1 MKTTHKIVI
10 GDSRRMEEIPDEYVH
25 LVVTSPP
32 YWQLKDYGDKDQI
45 GFNDSYES
53 YINNMNLVWQECF
66 RVLHNGCR
74 LCINIGDQ
82 FARSVYYGRYKVIP
96 IRTEIIKFCETIG
109 MDYMGAIIWQKVTTT
124 NTTGGATIMG
134 SFPYPRNG
142 ILKIDYEFILIFKKL
157 GDSPKVTKEKK
168 ELSKL
173 TTEEWNTYFSGHW
186 NFGGEK
192 QDKHLA
198 MFPEELPRR
207 LIRMFSFVGDT
218 ILDPFLGS
226 GTTSLAARNLYRNS
240 VGYEINKDFIS
251 VIQQKLGGRQTD
263 IHGTEYAITVQGPK
277 NVNFEDEI
285 KLLPYVFQ
293 DPHKLDLKVD
303 PKKLQF
309 GSKIDKDGTV
319 KREQLFKVKHVK
331 SLKTI
336 VLENDLEVNLIGI
349 DPYPPRYIFE
359 GLYDLNDVGRE
370 FLEDKF
376 RHGKVFLKF
385 DKEKYDEDGNL
396 YAYMYLENKTFINA
410 HILRKGF
417 AKVDSKGG
425 YMYYSKFCKLYRER
439 REVAE
444 EERKKY
450 RIAF

>member
-1 MKTTHKIVI
+1 MKTTHKIII
-10 GDSRRMEEIPDEYVH
+10 GDSRRMFEIPDESVH

-32 YWQLKDYGDKDQI
+32 YWQLKDYGSENQL

-74 LCINIGDQ
+74 LCVNIGDQ

-157 GDSPKVTKEKK
+157 GDSPKVSKEKK

-186 NFGGEK
+186 NFSGEK

-207 LIRMFSFVGDT
+207 LIQMFSFVGDT
-218 ILDPFLGS
+218 VLDPFLGS
-226 GTTSLAARNLYRNS
+226 GTTSLAARNLYRSS
-240 VGYEINKDFIS
+240 VGYEINKEFIS

-263 IHGTEYAITVQGPK
+263 IHGTEYAITTQGPK
-277 NVNFEDEI
+277 SINFEDEI
-285 KLLPYVFQ
+285 KLLPYVFK
-293 DPHKLDLKVD
+293 DPHKLDKKIDPRKLK
-303 PKKLQF
+303 F
-309 GSKIDKDGTV
+309 GSKVESVDNGERTDYYTV
-319 KREQLFKVKHVK
+319 K
-331 SLKTI
+331 
-336 VLENDLEVNLIGI
+336 EVVSPELLILSNGLSVRLIGVREEPTQRDKAI
-349 DPYPPRYIFE
+349 
-359 GLYDLNDVGRE
+359 E
-370 FLEDKF
+370 FLLK
-376 RHGKVFLKF
+376 RTSGQRIFLKF
-385 DKEKYDEDGNL
+385 DIEKYDAVGNIL
-396 YAYMYLENKTFINA
+396 SYVYLKNKTFINA
-410 HILRKGF
+410 HLIKNGLVQ
-417 AKVDSKGG
+417 VDTNH
-425 YMYYSKFCKLYRER
+425 YYKLKDKFRELSDDYSR
-439 REVAE
+439 TISTRN
-444 EERKKY
+444 
-450 RIAF
+450 